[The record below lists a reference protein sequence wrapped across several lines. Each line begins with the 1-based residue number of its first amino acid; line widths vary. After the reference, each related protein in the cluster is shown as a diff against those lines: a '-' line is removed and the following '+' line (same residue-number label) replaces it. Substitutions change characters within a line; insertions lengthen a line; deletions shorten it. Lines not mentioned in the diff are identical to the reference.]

1 MIVRYLDHEGWKISP
16 SHPWDEDGVLRS
28 VGCAL
33 EVVLTG
39 YDTALHNT
47 GAGIIKIIRTSV
59 LCLKRGVGYTL
70 VTICCNEVPGTPKPV
85 NPKPLNRQP

>member
-1 MIVRYLDHEGWKISP
+1 MIIGYLDSEGWKISP

-33 EVVLTG
+33 GVVLTS

-47 GAGIIKIIRTSV
+47 GGGIIRIIRTSV
-59 LCLKRGVGYTL
+59 LCFEERS
-70 VTICCNEVPGTPKPV
+70 
-85 NPKPLNRQP
+85 